1 MDETP
6 AVEQG
11 DIIDDAEVYGDIT
24 HEIEAQERAMEDA
37 IYEDD
42 ETRSVVEAD
51 DTEIRSVIEDDEN
64 RSVDNTEEDVQEEEK
79 NDDNDDASEDNEV
92 ADRRYNLRSRNT
104 RDYSH
109 RFDHIMDNPAS
120 KQSYDVQLLQNAV
133 SDLHEGGPS
142 QPVLKHLT
150 AIIMTQMTEKAG
162 IKKHGK
168 AAVTALF
175 NDFFQLDDKTVFKG
189 VDASKLRRK

>member
-11 DIIDDAEVYGDIT
+11 DVIDNAEVYGDIT

-64 RSVDNTEEDVQEEEK
+64 RSVDNTVEDVQEEEG
-79 NDDNDDASEDNEV
+79 NDDDDGASEASEV
-92 ADRRYNLRSRNT
+92 ADRRYSLRSRNT
-104 RDYSH
+104 KS
-109 RFDHIMDNPAS
+109 I
-120 KQSYDVQLLQNAV
+120 VT
-133 SDLHEGGPS
+133 G
-142 QPVLKHLT
+142 LT
-150 AIIMTQMTEKAG
+150 I
-162 IKKHGK
+162 
-168 AAVTALF
+168 
-175 NDFFQLDDKTVFKG
+175 
-189 VDASKLRRK
+189 